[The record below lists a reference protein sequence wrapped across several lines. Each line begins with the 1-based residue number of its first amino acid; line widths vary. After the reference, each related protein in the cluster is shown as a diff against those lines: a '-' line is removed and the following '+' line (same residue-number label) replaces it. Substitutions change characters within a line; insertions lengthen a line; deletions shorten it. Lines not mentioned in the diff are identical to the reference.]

1 MLVRMNRILSFIIV
15 LIPLVLNSQDIDFDK
30 FFEDKTL
37 NLEVYHSGR
46 YALEYYSI
54 DNSYISG
61 SWAGTRTKLIDKT
74 NYGVHKVE
82 VFESQ
87 TNKMIYSRNYCS
99 LFEEWSTTSQGRNSC
114 GNFEEVLRIPFPKE
128 EVIIKISSKDSVGV
142 WKEIMK
148 TKYSKSLLGYS
159 NMKKEYKPIKL
170 HYSGEINKK
179 LDIVI
184 LPSGYSIEDSLKM
197 RDDLKLFSEFIF
209 SKNPFSNMRDKINVW
224 AVEYF
229 SEESG
234 IPGLKNS
241 KINQD
246 TELGVSYNTF
256 GSPRYIMSE
265 KLFNIHSVL
274 RNTPYEQIIIMCNSD
289 VYGGGGIYNFY
300 ATSYFNKDNSF
311 VIVHEFGHS
320 FAALGDEYAEND
332 SEMQGAFEYAEP
344 WQANITSLKEFKNK
358 WEDMIEAST
367 PIPTPKT
374 PEYKDKVGVF
384 EGAAYM
390 SKGFYRPYQDCLMR
404 SDKPF
409 CPVCVR
415 EINKMIDFY
424 TE

>member
-1 MLVRMNRILSFIIV
+1 
-15 LIPLVLNSQDIDFDK
+15 
-30 FFEDKTL
+30 
-37 NLEVYHSGR
+37 
-46 YALEYYSI
+46 
-54 DNSYISG
+54 
-61 SWAGTRTKLIDKT
+61 
-74 NYGVHKVE
+74 
-82 VFESQ
+82 
-87 TNKMIYSRNYCS
+87 
-99 LFEEWSTTSQGRNSC
+99 
-114 GNFEEVLRIPFPKE
+114 
-128 EVIIKISSKDSVGV
+128 
-142 WKEIMK
+142 
-148 TKYSKSLLGYS
+148 
-159 NMKKEYKPIKL
+159 
-170 HYSGEINKK
+170 
-179 LDIVI
+179 
-184 LPSGYSIEDSLKM
+184 
-197 RDDLKLFSEFIF
+197 
-209 SKNPFSNMRDKINVW
+209 MRDKINVW